1 MRDLEKIKAKRIISM
16 DKGKISLILATGIAM
31 GVTVFLVGLLLGLK
45 KPNEAEASSLD
56 PLDELLSQPAV
67 EKGEQGEVEQGADET
82 GPLEYATRL
91 AEDREDDTMA
101 PPLIPAGGEG
111 EGDDPLP
118 VDPAWQKFDE
128 SPKLSKLSPGAFKIP
143 DNPAEVVF
151 TEPELSSMSTAG
163 EKGIFTLH
171 VNSFSNKVE
180 ASGYVSQLR
189 KMGYKA
195 FLVATYS
202 KERGALYR
210 VRLGPF
216 LSKNEAEKYRKK
228 FEEQEG
234 VPTYVVKRVLE
245 EG

>member
-1 MRDLEKIKAKRIISM
+1 
-16 DKGKISLILATGIAM
+16 
-31 GVTVFLVGLLLGLK
+31 
-45 KPNEAEASSLD
+45 
-56 PLDELLSQPAV
+56 
-67 EKGEQGEVEQGADET
+67 
-82 GPLEYATRL
+82 
-91 AEDREDDTMA
+91 
-101 PPLIPAGGEG
+101 
-111 EGDDPLP
+111 
-118 VDPAWQKFDE
+118 
-128 SPKLSKLSPGAFKIP
+128 
-143 DNPAEVVF
+143 
-151 TEPELSSMSTAG
+151 
-163 EKGIFTLH
+163 